1 MQEANALHQARA
13 LYYDF
18 FAGFFLYELVATR
31 KDLFLQ
37 QIDILSTSPI
47 NESDGEYFAMLRAY
61 VAKADSS
68 DVLREYTHTFN
79 LPFSASSV
87 SPSTQEIHTEDTEQA
102 TQKGK
107 KSKKPKIP
115 NPQIFLYLS
124 HYLEG
129 CLNGESLLKVRT
141 LVKKTHFRLNEQ
153 NFKESEEHFGFLL
166 LLMRHLLQDPKT
178 LAGDEAERDR
188 LIQEIFTQAIA
199 PMGLPIAETL
209 AKREDL
215 ACYHLVGLLLR
226 SFLTLEQH
234 IIT

>member
-1 MQEANALHQARA
+1 MHDNNALARA

-79 LPFSASSV
+79 LPFSAHI
-87 SPSTQEIHTEDTEQA
+87 SPEQA
-102 TQKGK
+102 AAKGDTPQKGK

-141 LVKKTHFRLNEQ
+141 LVKKTHFRINARD
-153 NFKESEEHFGFLL
+153 FKESEEHFGFLL
-166 LLMRHLLQDPKT
+166 LLMRHLLQDSQNLRDDEYKEYT
-178 LAGDEAERDR
+178 HLAS
-188 LIQEIFTQAIA
+188 EIFTQAIA
-199 PMGLPIAETL
+199 PMGLPIANAL
-209 AKREDL
+209 AHREDL
-215 ACYHLVGLLLR
+215 VCYHLVGLLLR
-226 SFLTLEQH
+226 SFLSLEQH
-234 IIT
+234 IVS

>member
-1 MQEANALHQARA
+1 MQAANALYQARA

-18 FAGFFLYELVATR
+18 FAGFFLYELVGAR
-31 KDLFLQ
+31 KDLFVE
-37 QIDILSTSPI
+37 QIDILATSPI

-61 VAKADSS
+61 IAKSDSKEI
-68 DVLREYTHTFN
+68 LREYTQTFN
-79 LPFSASSV
+79 LPFSTHELPA
-87 SPSTQEIHTEDTEQA
+87 QELGKQG
-102 TQKGK
+102 GK

-129 CLNGESLLKVRT
+129 CLNGESLLRVRT
-141 LVKKTHFRLNEQ
+141 LVKKTHFRLNTQE
-153 NFKESEEHFGFLL
+153 FKESEEHFGFLL
-166 LLMRHLLQDPKT
+166 LLMRHLLQDTKT
-178 LAGDEAERDR
+178 LSGDEAERDR

-199 PMGLPIAETL
+199 PMGLPIAQAL

-215 ACYHLVGLLLR
+215 SCYHLVGLLLG